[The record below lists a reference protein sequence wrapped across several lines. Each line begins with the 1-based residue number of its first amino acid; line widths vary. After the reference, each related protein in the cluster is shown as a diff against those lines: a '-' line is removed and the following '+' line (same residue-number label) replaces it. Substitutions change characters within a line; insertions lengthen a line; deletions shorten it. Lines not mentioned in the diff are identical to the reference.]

1 MTTSLDFN
9 TSYSPFFE
17 EARAVGIVRAA
28 SPQFD
33 SKLLLEYATTGM
45 HLQIFVSKYLLNLP
59 SKEYL
64 ENFVLREMEEW
75 K

>member
-17 EARAVGIVRAA
+17 EARAVGIVWAA

-33 SKLLLEYATTGM
+33 SKLLVDYATAGM
-45 HLQIFVSKYLLNLP
+45 HLQIFVSKYLLQLP
-59 SKEYL
+59 NKETL
-64 ENFVLREMEEW
+64 EHFIQHEIATW